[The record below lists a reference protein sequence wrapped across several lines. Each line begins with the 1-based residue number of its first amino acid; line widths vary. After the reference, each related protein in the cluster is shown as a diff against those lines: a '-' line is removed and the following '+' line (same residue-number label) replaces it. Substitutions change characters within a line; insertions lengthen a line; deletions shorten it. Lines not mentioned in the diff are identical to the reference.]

1 MEKKLAKV
9 QRQFEKEHLIKGIPH
24 KGSRIRGKKNI
35 HLLMDEDYPTSPRNV
50 QKRSVKQLNIQH
62 QEQIQKMKE
71 EKLRQR
77 KHFWEK
83 NKKLQNVFTYK

>member
-1 MEKKLAKV
+1 
-9 QRQFEKEHLIKGIPH
+9 
-24 KGSRIRGKKNI
+24 
-35 HLLMDEDYPTSPRNV
+35 MDEDYPTSPRNV